1 MKNFTIITVL
11 FLALSSCVGRKQ
23 IEKQLNTGNYD
34 QAINNAL
41 KKLETNKNAKRK
53 QDYVLMLRDAYYK
66 VVEGNHYRINQL
78 KQDGN
83 PEYYE
88 TIYNLYTRLDSRQ
101 NSIKSV
107 LPLQINGKTIKF
119 KFNNYT
125 SDIIDYKSKV
135 SDYKYSQAR
144 QLLSSSDKYNAREA
158 YGLLEDVEYIN
169 PNFKDVRS
177 LMDQAHFKGTDF
189 VIVSVKNETNQ
200 IVPTRLEEEL
210 LDFDTYGLNDNFW
223 TLYHANAS
231 ADINYD
237 YAMQLQLKRINI
249 SPEHVYEKEYVREA
263 EIVDG
268 WEYVLDENGNVA
280 KDSSG
285 NDIKQDKIVRV
296 LARLSE
302 VQQVKSTQVIGQVV
316 FTDIKQNQVLESFPI
331 DSEFIFENFYGR
343 FRGDRRALSD
353 DDKRLLGNRAVP
365 FPTNEQMVYDTNE
378 DLKQKLKSIIKQM
391 TFS

>member
-66 VVEGNHYRINQL
+66 VVEDNHYRINQL

-88 TIYNLYTRLDSRQ
+88 TIYNLYTRLNSRQ

-144 QLLSSSDKYNAREA
+144 QLLSTSDKYNAREA
-158 YGLLEDVEYIN
+158 YGLLEDIERIN

-189 VIVSVKNETNQ
+189 VIVSVINETNQ

-210 LDFDTYGLNDNFW
+210 LDFDTYGLNDNSW
-223 TLYHANAS
+223 TLYHTNAS
-231 ADINYD
+231 SEINYD

-249 SPEHVYEKEYVREA
+249 SPEHVYEKEYVRES

-316 FTDIKQNQVLESFPI
+316 FTDLKQNQVLESFPI

>member
-41 KKLETNKNAKRK
+41 KKLETNKNAKPK

-66 VVEGNHYRINQL
+66 VVEDNHYRINQL

-144 QLLSSSDKYNAREA
+144 QLLNSSDKYNAREA

-316 FTDIKQNQVLESFPI
+316 FTDLKQNQVLESFPI

>member
-1 MKNFTIITVL
+1 M
-11 FLALSSCVGRKQ
+11 
-23 IEKQLNTGNYD
+23 EKQLNTGNYD

-66 VVEGNHYRINQL
+66 VVEDNHYRINQL

-88 TIYNLYTRLDSRQ
+88 TIYNLYTRLNSRQ

-135 SDYKYSQAR
+135 SDYKYSQAI
-144 QLLSSSDKYNAREA
+144 QLLSTSDKYNAREA
-158 YGLLEDVEYIN
+158 YGLLEDIERIN

-177 LMDQAHFKGTDF
+177 LMDQAHFKGIDF
-189 VIVSVKNETNQ
+189 VIVSIKNETNQ

-231 ADINYD
+231 AEINYD

-316 FTDIKQNQVLESFPI
+316 FTDLKQNQVLESFPI

-378 DLKQKLKSIIKQM
+378 DLKLKLKDIIKRM
-391 TFS
+391 TFY

>member
-66 VVEGNHYRINQL
+66 VVEDNHYRINQL

-158 YGLLEDVEYIN
+158 YGLLEDIEHIN

-189 VIVSVKNETNQ
+189 VIVSVINETNQ

-231 ADINYD
+231 AEINYD

-249 SPEHVYEKEYVREA
+249 SPEHVYEKEYVRES

-316 FTDIKQNQVLESFPI
+316 FTDLKQNQVLKSFPI

>member
-41 KKLETNKNAKRK
+41 KKLETNKNTKRK
-53 QDYVLMLRDAYYK
+53 QDYVFLLRDAYYK
-66 VVEGNHYRINQL
+66 VVEDNHYRINQL

-88 TIYNLYTRLDSRQ
+88 DIYNLYTRLDSRQ

-107 LPLQINGKTIKF
+107 LPLQINGKTVKF
-119 KFNNYT
+119 KFNDYT
-125 SDIIDYKSKV
+125 SEIINYKSKV
-135 SDYKYSQAR
+135 SEYKYSQAR
-144 QLLSSSDKYNAREA
+144 QLLSTSDKYNAREA
-158 YGLLEDVEYIN
+158 YDLLEDIEYIN
-169 PNFKDVRS
+169 PNFKNVRL
-177 LMDQAHFKGTDF
+177 LMDEAHSKGTDY
-189 VIVSVKNETNQ
+189 VIVSIKNETNQ
-200 IVPTRLEEEL
+200 IVPRRLENEL

-223 TLYHANAS
+223 TLYHAS
-231 ADINYD
+231 PYQGVIYD
-237 YAMQLQLKRINI
+237 YAMDLQLKRINI
-249 SPEHVYEKEYVREA
+249 SPEHIYEKEYVREA

-268 WEYVLDENGNVA
+268 WEYVLDENGNVT

-316 FTDIKQNQVLESFPI
+316 FTDLKQNQILERFPI
-331 DSEFIFENFYGR
+331 DSEFIFENFYGTV
-343 FRGDRRALSD
+343 RGDRRALND

-378 DLKQKLKSIIKQM
+378 DLKLKLKSIIKRM

>member
-66 VVEGNHYRINQL
+66 VVEDNHYRINQL

-135 SDYKYSQAR
+135 SDYKYSQAK
-144 QLLSSSDKYNAREA
+144 QLLSTSDKYNAREA

>member
-66 VVEGNHYRINQL
+66 VVEDNHYRINQL

-88 TIYNLYTRLDSRQ
+88 TIYNLYTRLNSRQ

-135 SDYKYSQAR
+135 SDYKYSQAI
-144 QLLSSSDKYNAREA
+144 QLLSTSDKYNAREA
-158 YGLLEDVEYIN
+158 YGLLEDIERIN

-177 LMDQAHFKGTDF
+177 LMDQAHFKGIDF
-189 VIVSVKNETNQ
+189 VIVSIKNETNQ

-231 ADINYD
+231 AEINYD

-316 FTDIKQNQVLESFPI
+316 FTDLKQNQVLESFPI

-378 DLKQKLKSIIKQM
+378 DLKLKLKDIIKRM
-391 TFS
+391 TFY

>member
-23 IEKQLNTGNYD
+23 IEKQLNSGNYD

-41 KKLETNKNAKRK
+41 KKLETNKNTKRK
-53 QDYVLMLRDAYYK
+53 QDYVFLLRDAYYK
-66 VVEGNHYRINQL
+66 VVEDNHYRINQL

-88 TIYNLYTRLDSRQ
+88 DIYNLYTRLDSRQ

-107 LPLQINGKTIKF
+107 LPLQINGKTVKF
-119 KFNNYT
+119 KFNDYT
-125 SDIIDYKSKV
+125 SEIINYKSKV

-144 QLLSSSDKYNAREA
+144 QLLSTSDKYNAREA
-158 YGLLEDVEYIN
+158 YDLLEDIEYIN
-169 PNFKDVRS
+169 PNFKNVRL
-177 LMDQAHFKGTDF
+177 LMDEAHSKGTDY
-189 VIVSVKNETNQ
+189 VIVSIKNETNQ
-200 IVPTRLEEEL
+200 IVPRRLENEL

-223 TLYHANAS
+223 TLYHAS
-231 ADINYD
+231 RYQGVIYD
-237 YAMQLQLKRINI
+237 YAMDLQLKRINI
-249 SPEHVYEKEYVREA
+249 SPEHIYEKEYVREA

-316 FTDIKQNQVLESFPI
+316 FTDLKQNQILERFPI
-331 DSEFIFENFYGR
+331 DSEFIFENFYGTV
-343 FRGDRRALSD
+343 RGDRRALND

-378 DLKQKLKSIIKQM
+378 DLKLKLKSIIKRM

>member
-66 VVEGNHYRINQL
+66 VVEDNHYRINQL

-135 SDYKYSQAR
+135 SDYKYSQAK

-158 YGLLEDVEYIN
+158 YGLLEDIEHIN

-189 VIVSVKNETNQ
+189 VIVSVINETNQ

-231 ADINYD
+231 
-237 YAMQLQLKRINI
+237 
-249 SPEHVYEKEYVREA
+249 
-263 EIVDG
+263 
-268 WEYVLDENGNVA
+268 
-280 KDSSG
+280 
-285 NDIKQDKIVRV
+285 
-296 LARLSE
+296 
-302 VQQVKSTQVIGQVV
+302 T
-316 FTDIKQNQVLESFPI
+316 
-331 DSEFIFENFYGR
+331 
-343 FRGDRRALSD
+343 
-353 DDKRLLGNRAVP
+353 
-365 FPTNEQMVYDTNE
+365 
-378 DLKQKLKSIIKQM
+378 
-391 TFS
+391 

>member
-1 MKNFTIITVL
+1 MKNSTIITVL

-66 VVEGNHYRINQL
+66 VVEDNHYRINQL

-135 SDYKYSQAR
+135 SDYKYSQAI
-144 QLLSSSDKYNAREA
+144 QLLSTSDKYNAREA
-158 YGLLEDVEYIN
+158 YGLLEDIERIN

-177 LMDQAHFKGTDF
+177 LMDQAHFKGIDF
-189 VIVSVKNETNQ
+189 VIVSIKNETNQ

-210 LDFDTYGLNDNFW
+210 LDFDTYGLNVNFW

-231 ADINYD
+231 AEINYD

-263 EIVDG
+263 EILDG

>member
-23 IEKQLNTGNYD
+23 IEKQLNSGNYD

-41 KKLETNKNAKRK
+41 KKLETNKNTKRK
-53 QDYVLMLRDAYYK
+53 QDYVFLLRDAYYK
-66 VVEGNHYRINQL
+66 VVEDNHYRINQL

-88 TIYNLYTRLDSRQ
+88 DIYNLYTRLDSRQ

-107 LPLQINGKTIKF
+107 LPLQINGKTVKF
-119 KFNNYT
+119 KFNDYT
-125 SDIIDYKSKV
+125 SEIINYKSKV

-144 QLLSSSDKYNAREA
+144 QLLSTSDKYNAREA
-158 YGLLEDVEYIN
+158 YDLLEDIEYIN
-169 PNFKDVRS
+169 PNFKNVRL
-177 LMDQAHFKGTDF
+177 LMDEAHSKGTDY
-189 VIVSVKNETNQ
+189 VIVSIKNETNQ
-200 IVPTRLEEEL
+200 IVPRRLENEL

-223 TLYHANAS
+223 TLYHAS
-231 ADINYD
+231 PYQGVIYD
-237 YAMQLQLKRINI
+237 YAMDLQLKRINI
-249 SPEHVYEKEYVREA
+249 SPEHIYEKEIVREA

-316 FTDIKQNQVLESFPI
+316 FTDLKQNQILERFPI
-331 DSEFIFENFYGR
+331 DSEFIFENFYGTV
-343 FRGDRRALSD
+343 RGDRRALND

-378 DLKQKLKSIIKQM
+378 DLKLKLKSIIKRM

>member
-23 IEKQLNTGNYD
+23 IEKHLNSGNYD

-41 KKLETNKNAKRK
+41 KKLETNKNTKRK
-53 QDYVLMLRDAYYK
+53 QDYVFLLRDAYHK
-66 VVEGNHYRINQL
+66 VVEDNHYRINQL

-88 TIYNLYTRLDSRQ
+88 DIYNLYTRLDSRQ
-101 NSIKSV
+101 NAIKSV
-107 LPLQINGKTIKF
+107 LPLQINGKTVKF
-119 KFNNYT
+119 KFNDYT
-125 SDIIDYKSKV
+125 SEIINYKSKV

-144 QLLSSSDKYNAREA
+144 QLLSTSDKYNAREA
-158 YGLLEDVEYIN
+158 YDLLEDIEYIN
-169 PNFKDVRS
+169 PNFKNVRL
-177 LMDQAHFKGTDF
+177 LMDEAHSKGTDY
-189 VIVSVKNETNQ
+189 VIVSIKNETNQ
-200 IVPTRLEEEL
+200 IVPRRLENEL
-210 LDFDTYGLNDNFW
+210 LDFDTYGLNENFW
-223 TLYHANAS
+223 TLYHAS
-231 ADINYD
+231 PYQGVIYD
-237 YAMQLQLKRINI
+237 YAMDLQLKRINI
-249 SPEHVYEKEYVREA
+249 SPEHIYEKEYVREA

-316 FTDIKQNQVLESFPI
+316 TDLKQNQILERFPI
-331 DSEFIFENFYGR
+331 DSEFIFENFYGTV
-343 FRGDRRALSD
+343 RGDRRALND

-378 DLKQKLKSIIKQM
+378 DLKLKLKSIIKRM

>member
-66 VVEGNHYRINQL
+66 VVEDNHYRINQL

-144 QLLSSSDKYNAREA
+144 QLLNSSDKYNAREA
-158 YGLLEDVEYIN
+158 YGLLEDIERIN

-231 ADINYD
+231 AEINYD

-249 SPEHVYEKEYVREA
+249 SPEHVYEKEYVKEA

-285 NDIKQDKIVRV
+285 NDIKQDKIVRI

-316 FTDIKQNQVLESFPI
+316 FTDLKQNQVLESFPI

-353 DDKRLLGNRAVP
+353 DDKRLLGNRAIP

-378 DLKQKLKSIIKQM
+378 DLKLKLKDIIKRM

>member
-66 VVEGNHYRINQL
+66 VVEDNHYRINQL

-101 NSIKSV
+101 NSIKNI

-158 YGLLEDVEYIN
+158 YGLLEDIERIN

-177 LMDQAHFKGTDF
+177 LMDQAHFIGTDF
-189 VIVSVKNETNQ
+189 VIVSVINETNQ

-231 ADINYD
+231 AEINYD

-316 FTDIKQNQVLESFPI
+316 FTDLKQNQVLESFPI

>member
-66 VVEGNHYRINQL
+66 VVEDNHYRINQL

-189 VIVSVKNETNQ
+189 VIVSIKNETNQ

-231 ADINYD
+231 AEINYD

-316 FTDIKQNQVLESFPI
+316 FTDLKQNQVLESFPI

-378 DLKQKLKSIIKQM
+378 DLKQKLKSIIKEM

>member
-23 IEKQLNTGNYD
+23 IEKQLNSGNYD

-41 KKLETNKNAKRK
+41 KKLETNKNTKRK
-53 QDYVLMLRDAYYK
+53 QDYVFLLRDAYHK
-66 VVEGNHYRINQL
+66 VVEDNHYRINQL

-88 TIYNLYTRLDSRQ
+88 DIYNLYTRLDSRQ

-107 LPLQINGKTIKF
+107 LPLQINGKTVKF
-119 KFNNYT
+119 KFNDYT
-125 SDIIDYKSKV
+125 SEIINYISKV

-144 QLLSSSDKYNAREA
+144 QLLSTSDKYNAREA
-158 YGLLEDVEYIN
+158 YDLLEDIEYIN
-169 PNFKDVRS
+169 PNFKNVRL
-177 LMDQAHFKGTDF
+177 LMDEAHSKGTDY
-189 VIVSVKNETNQ
+189 VIVSIKNETNQ
-200 IVPTRLEEEL
+200 IVPRRLENEL

-223 TLYHANAS
+223 TLYHAS
-231 ADINYD
+231 PYQGVIYD
-237 YAMQLQLKRINI
+237 YAMDLQLKRINI
-249 SPEHVYEKEYVREA
+249 SPEHVYEKEYVRES

-316 FTDIKQNQVLESFPI
+316 FTDLKQKQVLESFPI

-353 DDKRLLGNRAVP
+353 DDKRLLDNRAVP

>member
-66 VVEGNHYRINQL
+66 VVEDNHYRINQL

-135 SDYKYSQAR
+135 SDYKYSQAK

-231 ADINYD
+231 AEINYD

-316 FTDIKQNQVLESFPI
+316 FTDLKQNQVLESFPI

>member
-66 VVEGNHYRINQL
+66 VVEDNHYRINQL

-135 SDYKYSQAR
+135 SDYKYSQAI
-144 QLLSSSDKYNAREA
+144 QLLSTSDKYNAREA
-158 YGLLEDVEYIN
+158 YGLLEDIEYIN
-169 PNFKDVRS
+169 PNFKDVRP

-189 VIVSVKNETNQ
+189 VIVSVINETNQ

-231 ADINYD
+231 AEINYD

-316 FTDIKQNQVLESFPI
+316 FTDLKQNQVLESFPI

>member
-66 VVEGNHYRINQL
+66 VVEDNHYRINQL

-101 NSIKSV
+101 NSIKNV

-125 SDIIDYKSKV
+125 SDIIDHKSKV

-158 YGLLEDVEYIN
+158 YGLLEDIERIN

-177 LMDQAHFKGTDF
+177 LMDQAHFIGTDF
-189 VIVSVKNETNQ
+189 VIVSVINETNQ

-231 ADINYD
+231 AEINYD

-302 VQQVKSTQVIGQVV
+302 VQQIKSTQVIGQVV
-316 FTDIKQNQVLESFPI
+316 FTDLKQNHVLESFPI

>member
-66 VVEGNHYRINQL
+66 VVEDNHYRINQL

-144 QLLSSSDKYNAREA
+144 QLLNSSDKYNAREA
-158 YGLLEDVEYIN
+158 YGLLEDIERIN

-231 ADINYD
+231 AEINYD

-285 NDIKQDKIVRV
+285 NDIKQDKIVRI

-316 FTDIKQNQVLESFPI
+316 FTDLKQNQVLESFPI

-378 DLKQKLKSIIKQM
+378 DLKLKLKDIIKRM

>member
-1 MKNFTIITVL
+1 
-11 FLALSSCVGRKQ
+11 
-23 IEKQLNTGNYD
+23 
-34 QAINNAL
+34 
-41 KKLETNKNAKRK
+41 
-53 QDYVLMLRDAYYK
+53 
-66 VVEGNHYRINQL
+66 
-78 KQDGN
+78 
-83 PEYYE
+83 
-88 TIYNLYTRLDSRQ
+88 
-101 NSIKSV
+101 
-107 LPLQINGKTIKF
+107 
-119 KFNNYT
+119 
-125 SDIIDYKSKV
+125 
-135 SDYKYSQAR
+135 
-144 QLLSSSDKYNAREA
+144 
-158 YGLLEDVEYIN
+158 
-169 PNFKDVRS
+169 
-177 LMDQAHFKGTDF
+177 
-189 VIVSVKNETNQ
+189 
-200 IVPTRLEEEL
+200 
-210 LDFDTYGLNDNFW
+210 
-223 TLYHANAS
+223 
-231 ADINYD
+231 
-237 YAMQLQLKRINI
+237 MQLQLKRINI

-316 FTDIKQNQVLESFPI
+316 FTDLKQNQVLESFPI

>member
-23 IEKQLNTGNYD
+23 IEKQFNSGNYD

-41 KKLETNKNAKRK
+41 KKLETNKNTKRK
-53 QDYVLMLRDAYYK
+53 QDYVFLLRDAYYK
-66 VVEGNHYRINQL
+66 VVEDNHYRINQL

-88 TIYNLYTRLDSRQ
+88 DIYNLYTRLDSRQ
-101 NSIKSV
+101 NAIKSV
-107 LPLQINGKTIKF
+107 LPLQINGKTVKF
-119 KFNNYT
+119 KFNDYT
-125 SDIIDYKSKV
+125 SEIINYKSKV

-144 QLLSSSDKYNAREA
+144 QLLSTSDKYNAREA
-158 YGLLEDVEYIN
+158 YDLLEDIEYIN
-169 PNFKDVRS
+169 PNFKNVRL
-177 LMDQAHFKGTDF
+177 LMDEAHSKGTDY
-189 VIVSVKNETNQ
+189 VIVSIKNETNQ
-200 IVPTRLEEEL
+200 IVPRRLENEL

-223 TLYHANAS
+223 TLYHAS
-231 ADINYD
+231 PYQGVIYD
-237 YAMQLQLKRINI
+237 YAMDLQLKRINI
-249 SPEHVYEKEYVREA
+249 SPEHIYEKEYVREA

-316 FTDIKQNQVLESFPI
+316 FTDLKQNQVLESFPI

-343 FRGDRRALSD
+343 VSGDKRALSD

-378 DLKQKLKSIIKQM
+378 DLKLKLKSIIKRI

>member
-66 VVEGNHYRINQL
+66 VVEDNHYRINQL

-135 SDYKYSQAR
+135 SDYKYSQAK
-144 QLLSSSDKYNAREA
+144 QLLSTSDKYNAREA
-158 YGLLEDVEYIN
+158 YGLLEDIERIN

-189 VIVSVKNETNQ
+189 VIVSVINETNQ

-231 ADINYD
+231 AEINYD

-280 KDSSG
+280 KDSFG

-316 FTDIKQNQVLESFPI
+316 FTDLKQNQVLESFPI

-365 FPTNEQMVYDTNE
+365 FPTNEQIVYDTNE

>member
-66 VVEGNHYRINQL
+66 VVEDDHYKINQL

-158 YGLLEDVEYIN
+158 YGLLEDIEYIN
-169 PNFKDVRS
+169 PNFRDVRS
-177 LMDQAHFKGTDF
+177 LMDQAHFIGTDF
-189 VIVSVKNETNQ
+189 VIVSVINETNQ

-231 ADINYD
+231 AEINYD

-249 SPEHVYEKEYVREA
+249 SPEHVYEKEYVRES

-316 FTDIKQNQVLESFPI
+316 FTDLKQNQVLESFPI

-353 DDKRLLGNRAVP
+353 DDKRLLGNRALP

>member
-66 VVEGNHYRINQL
+66 VVEDNHYRINQL

-135 SDYKYSQAR
+135 SDYKYSQAI
-144 QLLSSSDKYNAREA
+144 QLLSTSDKYNAREA
-158 YGLLEDVEYIN
+158 YGLLEDIERIN

-189 VIVSVKNETNQ
+189 VIVSIKNETNQ

-231 ADINYD
+231 AEINYD

-316 FTDIKQNQVLESFPI
+316 FTDLKQNQVLESFPI

>member
-23 IEKQLNTGNYD
+23 IEKQLNSGNFD

-41 KKLETNKNAKRK
+41 KKLETNKNTKRK
-53 QDYVLMLRDAYYK
+53 QDYVFLLRDAYYK
-66 VVEGNHYRINQL
+66 VVEDNHYRINQL

-88 TIYNLYTRLDSRQ
+88 DIYNLFTRLDSRQ
-101 NSIKSV
+101 NAIKSV
-107 LPLQINGKTIKF
+107 LPLQINGKTVKF
-119 KFNNYT
+119 KFNDYT
-125 SDIIDYKSKV
+125 SEIISYKSKV

-144 QLLSSSDKYNAREA
+144 QLLSTSDKYNAREA
-158 YGLLEDVEYIN
+158 YDLLEDIEYIN
-169 PNFKDVRS
+169 PNFKNVRL
-177 LMDQAHFKGTDF
+177 LMDEAHSKGTDY
-189 VIVSVKNETNQ
+189 VIVSIKNETNQ
-200 IVPTRLEEEL
+200 IVPRRLENEL

-223 TLYHANAS
+223 TLYHAS
-231 ADINYD
+231 PYQGVIYD
-237 YAMQLQLKRINI
+237 YAMDLQLKRINI
-249 SPEHVYEKEYVREA
+249 SPEHIYEKEYVREA

-316 FTDIKQNQVLESFPI
+316 FTDLKQNQILERFPI
-331 DSEFIFENFYGR
+331 DSEFIFENFYGTV
-343 FRGDRRALSD
+343 RGDRRALND

-378 DLKQKLKSIIKQM
+378 DLKLKLKSIIKRM

>member
-23 IEKQLNTGNYD
+23 IEKQLNSGNYD

-41 KKLETNKNAKRK
+41 KKLETNKNTKRK
-53 QDYVLMLRDAYYK
+53 QDYVFLLRDAYYK

-88 TIYNLYTRLDSRQ
+88 DIYNLYTRLDSRQ

-107 LPLQINGKTIKF
+107 LPLQINGKTVKF
-119 KFNNYT
+119 KFNDYT
-125 SDIIDYKSKV
+125 SEIINYKSKV

-144 QLLSSSDKYNAREA
+144 QLLSTSDKYNAREA
-158 YGLLEDVEYIN
+158 YDLLEDIEYIN
-169 PNFKDVRS
+169 PNFKNVRL
-177 LMDQAHFKGTDF
+177 LMDEAHSKGTDY

-200 IVPTRLEEEL
+200 IVPRRLENEL

-223 TLYHANAS
+223 TLYHAS
-231 ADINYD
+231 PYQGVIYD
-237 YAMQLQLKRINI
+237 YAMDLQLKRINI
-249 SPEHVYEKEYVREA
+249 SPEHIYEKEYVREA

-316 FTDIKQNQVLESFPI
+316 FTDLKQNQILESFPI
-331 DSEFIFENFYGR
+331 DSEFIFENFYGAV
-343 FRGDRRALSD
+343 RGDRRALND

-378 DLKQKLKSIIKQM
+378 DLKLKLKSIIKRM

>member
-23 IEKQLNTGNYD
+23 IEKQLNSGNYD

-41 KKLETNKNAKRK
+41 KKLETNKNTKRK
-53 QDYVLMLRDAYYK
+53 QDYVFLLRDAYHK
-66 VVEGNHYRINQL
+66 VVEDNHYRINQL

-88 TIYNLYTRLDSRQ
+88 DIYNLYTRLDNRQ
-101 NSIKSV
+101 NAIKSV
-107 LPLQINGKTIKF
+107 LPLQINGKTVKF
-119 KFNNYT
+119 KFNDYT
-125 SDIIDYKSKV
+125 SEIINYKSKV

-144 QLLSSSDKYNAREA
+144 QLLSTSDKYNAREA
-158 YGLLEDVEYIN
+158 YDLLEDIEYIN
-169 PNFKDVRS
+169 PNFKNVRL
-177 LMDQAHFKGTDF
+177 LMDEAHSKGTDY
-189 VIVSVKNETNQ
+189 VIVSIKNETNQ
-200 IVPTRLEEEL
+200 IVPRRLENEL

-223 TLYHANAS
+223 TLYHAS
-231 ADINYD
+231 RYQGVIYD
-237 YAMQLQLKRINI
+237 YAMDLQLKRINI
-249 SPEHVYEKEYVREA
+249 SPEHIYEKEYVREA

-316 FTDIKQNQVLESFPI
+316 FTDLKQNQVLESFPI
-331 DSEFIFENFYGR
+331 DSEFIFENFYGTV
-343 FRGDRRALSD
+343 RGDKRALSD

-378 DLKQKLKSIIKQM
+378 DLKLKLKSIIKRM